1 MRIANQA
8 GADIRARAAEWTDR
22 APLQDFETGVET
34 VELRWC
40 RRCRLLKRQQAR
52 DNLRKNPSTHVGH
65 PCLHGAARFS
75 TRVPLR
81 PGAVLFRPCA
91 GQSTAVCG
99 PSQIDL
105 ARTSSGS
112 IPQLK
117 PSAVRNCRSICR
129 DLAVMP
135 GTRPSKSRPCRA
147 DHLPLQGRPVWRR
160 TAGFGRCCGV
170 GSNWRPTASDQAQ
183 ASGISIVWGRAESG
197 GSASTR
203 AEKRD
208 ARPGPEGPFRVRLI
222 HPLDPAISVGRDPI

>member
-1 MRIANQA
+1 M
-8 GADIRARAAEWTDR
+8 
-22 APLQDFETGVET
+22 GVET
-34 VELRWC
+34 DELRWC

-75 TRVPLR
+75 TRVPFR

-147 DHLPLQGRPVWRR
+147 DHLPLQGRPAWRR
-160 TAGFGRCCGV
+160 TPGFGRCCGV

-183 ASGISIVWGRAESG
+183 ASGISIVWGAGRVGWLRLYQGRGEGRA
-197 GSASTR
+197 
-203 AEKRD
+203 
-208 ARPGPEGPFRVRLI
+208 ARPRGTVQGPVDPFLGPRHFGWKRPHLGVCSVA
-222 HPLDPAISVGRDPI
+222 HKPAVIGTL